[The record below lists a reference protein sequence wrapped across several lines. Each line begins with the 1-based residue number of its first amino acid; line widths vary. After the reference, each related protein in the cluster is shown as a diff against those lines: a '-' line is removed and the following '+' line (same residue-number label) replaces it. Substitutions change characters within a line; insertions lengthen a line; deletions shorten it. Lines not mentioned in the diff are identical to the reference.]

1 MISVDDYCCDNEWD
15 TICQLTYN
23 HCSEGWTGY
32 LPLSRKTENEIII
45 YPNPTNGLIYI
56 NKSVNIKIYNM
67 VGNLIISDNFVS
79 KVDLS
84 KYSNGIYNIMIIFE
98 DRIFNY
104 KIIKK

>member
-1 MISVDDYCCDNEWD
+1 MDDYCCENEWD
-15 TICQLTYN
+15 NICQLTYN
-23 HCSEGWTGY
+23 HCLDGWPEEVN
-32 LPLSRKTENEIII
+32 LKIRENNIVI

>member
-1 MISVDDYCCDNEWD
+1 
-15 TICQLTYN
+15 
-23 HCSEGWTGY
+23 
-32 LPLSRKTENEIII
+32 
-45 YPNPTNGLIYI
+45 
-56 NKSVNIKIYNM
+56 M

-104 KIIKK
+104 KTIKK